1 MEDKARAIE
10 ILRGIW
16 YDSGDTCIT
25 KARMIGFDYDGRHA
39 KISQLLAYI
48 RDEELRDTII
58 QLYTTREMYEYM
70 AQEAGKLL

>member
-1 MEDKARAIE
+1 MGDNTRVTE

-16 YDSGDTCIT
+16 NDSHTTCII